1 MAYQQGGK
9 IEASDYNTLAGNVN
23 PVLADIGQTA
33 LPINLTSGSKVLAS
47 DWANLITK
55 VANIASHQ
63 GTGITAI
70 SSPDNSTKV
79 GFRSELST
87 NISNIRSGRKNAS
100 SQGTDVI
107 ETGKGIVTNA
117 TRWYD
122 RSTFTHKIAFASA
135 TAAQYFFNGGGQI
148 RLTLSHPTGSAIDTL
163 FNTLATACGTI
174 VLSSPSSG
182 TVTISGVTY
191 NGITKIGGSGTVNT
205 LVPNAGYNGLTS
217 NNQEVFKQFGT
228 SLSGFGGVNYN
239 QSYISINMNVSDAGA
254 TVNITTLWDEYPNG
268 LTTVTGTT
276 VNCTVRPPST
286 TYLSNS
292 WGTITV
298 TGSVTST

>member
-9 IEASDYNTLAGNVN
+9 IEASDFNTLASQVN
-23 PVLADIGQTA
+23 DALDDIGQSR
-33 LPINLTSGSKVLAS
+33 LPVNLTGGGKVFAADWSNLISKVAS
-47 DWANLITK
+47 L
-55 VANIASHQ
+55 ASHQ

-70 SSPDNSTKV
+70 SAPNDSSKV
-79 GFRSELST
+79 GFRSELTT
-87 NISNIRSGRKNAS
+87 NVSNIRSGRKNAS
-100 SQGTDVI
+100 VQGTDATTITV
-107 ETGKGIVTNA
+107 NA
-117 TRWYD
+117 GRWYD

-148 RLTLSHPTGSAIDTL
+148 RLSLIHPTGSAIDTL

-182 TVTISGVTY
+182 TVSIAGATY
-191 NGITKIGGSGTVNT
+191 DGITKVGGSGSTTT
-205 LVPNAGYNGLTS
+205 LLTNAGYYGLTS
-217 NNQEVFKQFGT
+217 TNQEVFKQFGT
-228 SLSGFGGVNYN
+228 TLSGFGGVNYN
-239 QSYISINMNVSDAGA
+239 QSYISINMNVGDAGA
-254 TVNITTLWDEYPNG
+254 TINITTLWDEYPNG
-268 LTTVTGTT
+268 LTTVVGST
-276 VNCTVRPPST
+276 VNCVVRPPST